1 MKKILG
7 VFFVFAVIFLGCN
20 KEDFTDP
27 LTIEEKQEL
36 ESKISRTNKAS
47 ILDSLYNDLMG
58 LSEQSINISNGEQ
71 IKVIPLYQ
79 KIFDTLDES
88 DSNLAVLFDFILY
101 DERCK
106 GEVASLS
113 SLLLWDVADKNFS
126 SVTNELRKENKLNDI
141 DLIKLL
147 LTVD

>member
-1 MKKILG
+1 MKKITG
-7 VFFVFAVIFLGCN
+7 VFLVFAVIFLGCN
-20 KEDFTDP
+20 KEESSDP
-27 LTIEEKQEL
+27 LDPVEKQKL
-36 ESKISRTNKAS
+36 ESKISGTDKAS
-47 ILDSLYNDLMG
+47 IVASLYNDLIE
-58 LSEQSINISNGEQ
+58 LSGQSINISNGEQ
-71 IKVIPLYQ
+71 IKVIPLYE